1 MKTVFFTGIIHL
13 AFSNTGLQK
22 NFNVKES
29 IDIAITNNIEVAQR
43 GLGDRCRCDRKK
55 AGKSRP
61 VAFGKWKCLPWRK
74 WRTKIDPFTNNYV
87 NQKIN
92 YASYD
97 LGSDLIL
104 FNGLTLQNAIRQN
117 AFAYE
122 ASKMEL
128 QQAKDKL
135 TLAVILAYLQVLSNE
150 DQVEV
155 ANKQVAVTQV
165 QIDRLEKLNKEG
177 AINPP
182 QLFDLKGQNKRS

>member
-1 MKTVFFTGIIHL
+1 MPSVNGDVSHGI
-13 AFSNTGLQK
+13 N
-22 NFNVKES
+22 
-29 IDIAITNNIEVAQR
+29 R
-43 GLGDRCRCDRKK
+43 GR
-55 AGKSRP
+55 S
-61 VAFGKWKCLPWRK
+61 
-74 WRTKIDPFTNNYV
+74 IDPFTNSYV

-92 YASYD
+92 YASYG
-97 LGSDLIL
+97 LGSDVIL
-104 FNGLTLQNAIRQN
+104 FNGLTLQNAIKQN
-117 AFAYE
+117 AFAYD

-128 QQAKDKL
+128 QQAKDNL

-182 QLFDLKGQNKRS
+182 QLFDLRGQIKRLN